1 MASGQHEQWF
11 MTELATGLQKLIALS
26 LQNTPAMETI
36 QLTAVS
42 LAETLWA
49 APIAWQQEL
58 DAQRIRAAF
67 VRMMRDIER
76 WPAPKHLLHYLP
88 ARPQPVNPLLAA
100 PQMSAE
106 QQQRN
111 LDRVAGLVAMF
122 KRGGRA
128 NG

>member
-42 LAETLWA
+42 WAETLWA

-76 WPAPKHLLHYLP
+76 WPAPKHLLQYLP
-88 ARPQPVNPLLAA
+88 ARPEPVKLPA
-100 PQMSAE
+100 PEISEE
-106 QQQRN
+106 QRMRN
-111 LDRVAGLVAMF
+111 LDRISAITAMF
-122 KRGGRA
+122 KRGGRV

>member
-1 MASGQHEQWF
+1 MASGQPAQWF

-42 LAETLWA
+42 WAETLWA

-58 DAQRIRAAF
+58 DVQRIHAAF

-76 WPAPKHLLHYLP
+76 WPAPKHLLQYLP
-88 ARPQPVNPLLAA
+88 ARPEPVKLPA
-100 PQMSAE
+100 PEISEE
-106 QQQRN
+106 QRMRN
-111 LDRVAGLVAMF
+111 LDRISAITAMF
-122 KRGGRA
+122 KRGGR

>member
-36 QLTAVS
+36 QLTAAS
-42 LAETLWA
+42 WAETLWA
-49 APIAWQQEL
+49 APIAWNEPV
-58 DAQRIRAAF
+58 DRARIRAAF

-76 WPAPKHLLHYLP
+76 WPAPKHLLQYLP
-88 ARPQPVNPLLAA
+88 ARPEPVKLPA
-100 PQMSAE
+100 PEISEE
-106 QQQRN
+106 QRMRN
-111 LDRVAGLVAMF
+111 LDRISAITAMF
-122 KRGGRA
+122 KRGGRT

>member
-1 MASGQHEQWF
+1 

-42 LAETLWA
+42 WAETLWA

-88 ARPQPVNPLLAA
+88 SRPQPVNPLLAA

-128 NG
+128 NE

>member
-42 LAETLWA
+42 WAETLWA

-58 DAQRIRAAF
+58 DTQRIRAAF

-88 ARPQPVNPLLAA
+88 ARPEPVKLPA
-100 PQMSAE
+100 PEISEE
-106 QQQRN
+106 QRMRN
-111 LDRVAGLVAMF
+111 LDRISAITAMF